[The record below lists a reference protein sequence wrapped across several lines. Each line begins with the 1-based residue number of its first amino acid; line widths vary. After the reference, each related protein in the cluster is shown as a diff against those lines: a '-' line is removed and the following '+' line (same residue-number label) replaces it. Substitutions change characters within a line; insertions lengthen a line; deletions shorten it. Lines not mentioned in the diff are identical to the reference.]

1 MLKFQNILRLPF
13 MQLFFYREYRLFWI
27 AAFFSNI
34 GMWAL
39 IYGRLWLMRLMSDS
53 EILLGLVSTANLTP
67 VLLLSFFGGV
77 IADKYNRLK
86 VIRIT
91 RLLFCLITLLTGLL
105 IYTDNITPIVL
116 IIISVGT
123 GILLAIDIPSRSSMI
138 AKLVTKEFLAVGI
151 SMYSIVFGVSAI
163 IGGSIFH
170 PIVEMVGLEGL
181 FIIIGISYFL
191 TFLTL
196 NRMIVNLHEPSNQEN
211 KKFFVDLFSGFKYLG
226 KTPILLIITII
237 GFFIGLTSGSYDVL
251 IPAVTTEIL
260 LGDSDTYGRILLI
273 GGISGLISTSIL
285 IIIGQKINQFKS
297 YFTFGIISSICLF
310 FIGSD
315 LGVSTIYILFGIISF
330 SKVIFNTMGATI
342 VQSNVKEEYRGRMM
356 SINQLSWGS
365 AAIGSI
371 LLGSI
376 AEKISISF
384 AFTFVGSVSFIII
397 FIGSILMMFR
407 KIRTT

>member
-1 MLKFQNILRLPF
+1 M
-13 MQLFFYREYRLFWI
+13 
-27 AAFFSNI
+27 
-34 GMWAL
+34 
-39 IYGRLWLMRLMSDS
+39 
-53 EILLGLVSTANLTP
+53 
-67 VLLLSFFGGV
+67 
-77 IADKYNRLK
+77 
-86 VIRIT
+86 
-91 RLLFCLITLLTGLL
+91 
-105 IYTDNITPIVL
+105 
-116 IIISVGT
+116 
-123 GILLAIDIPSRSSMI
+123 
-138 AKLVTKEFLAVGI
+138 
-151 SMYSIVFGVSAI
+151 
-163 IGGSIFH
+163 
-170 PIVEMVGLEGL
+170 
-181 FIIIGISYFL
+181 
-191 TFLTL
+191 
-196 NRMIVNLHEPSNQEN
+196 
-211 KKFFVDLFSGFKYLG
+211 
-226 KTPILLIITII
+226 
-237 GFFIGLTSGSYDVL
+237 
-251 IPAVTTEIL
+251 
-260 LGDSDTYGRILLI
+260 I

-310 FIGSD
+310 FIGFD
-315 LGVSTIYILFGIISF
+315 LGVSNIYILFGIISF